1 MNTQLISRLSPIADS
16 YDFYIIDLWG
26 TLHNGIEPFP
36 EALDCLKKLKK
47 AGKSI
52 ALLSNAPFRVEVVVK
67 VITQIGV
74 PDDLYDNVL
83 SSGEVAWNAIADRSN
98 NSFKSLG
105 KRVVFIGNERHRSML
120 ENPNIEE
127 VKSIKYADFIL
138 CTGPRKKSDTI
149 KDYFSE
155 LSEAANLS
163 LPMICANP
171 DREVMRGQQREICAG
186 AIAAYYETQHKG
198 AVYWYGK
205 PFRPI
210 FDEMIKLLSHPQRKK
225 VLMIGDGILTDVAGA
240 KGADID
246 SLFLCGGIHADAIGV
261 DKAGE
266 VKETSLVEL
275 LRKYG
280 QAPNF
285 AATHLTW

>member
-163 LPMICANP
+163 LPMVCANP
-171 DREVMRGQQREICAG
+171 DREVMRGQQKIGIFNFQSQSSRSKIDLIFPKIIFLYEYENSRTTSIKD
-186 AIAAYYETQHKG
+186 IYYFTLFSKNIP
-198 AVYWYGK
+198 YFCWC
-205 PFRPI
+205 FT
-210 FDEMIKLLSHPQRKK
+210 LLFCR
-225 VLMIGDGILTDVAGA
+225 ILKIHLITIDRNA
-240 KGADID
+240 K
-246 SLFLCGGIHADAIGV
+246 S
-261 DKAGE
+261 
-266 VKETSLVEL
+266 
-275 LRKYG
+275 
-280 QAPNF
+280 
-285 AATHLTW
+285 

>member
-1 MNTQLISRLSPIADS
+1 MNTQLISRLSSIADS
-16 YDFYIIDLWG
+16 YDSYIIDLWG
-26 TLHNGIEPFP
+26 TLHNGVEPFP
-36 EALDCLKKLKK
+36 EAIDCLKKLKT

-52 ALLSNAPFRVEVVVK
+52 ALLSNAPFRVDVVVK

-74 PDDLYDNVL
+74 PYDLYDNVL

-98 NSFKSLG
+98 NLFECLG

-127 VKSIKYADFIL
+127 VNSIKQADFIL
-138 CTGPRKKSDTI
+138 CAGPRKQSHTI
-149 KDYFSE
+149 EDYVSE

-163 LPMICANP
+163 LPMVCANP
-171 DREVMRGQQREICAG
+171 DREVMRGQEREICAG
-186 AIAAYYETQHKG
+186 AIADYYETTYKG
-198 AVYWYGK
+198 VVSWYGK

-210 FDEMIKLLSHPQRKK
+210 FDEMITLLSYPQRNK

-246 SLFLCGGIHADAIGV
+246 SLFLCGGIHADVLGV
-261 DKAGE
+261 DKAGG
-266 VKETSLVEL
+266 VKETLLVEL

-280 QAPNF
+280 QAPNY
-285 AATHLTW
+285 AAMHLSW